1 MMRAYIVTYF
11 GRNGQIEKQD
21 SIISA
26 SDDDVIDAVGESDY
40 AHVIE
45 IKDGERLVARFPPW
59 PTL

>member
-1 MMRAYIVTYF
+1 MRAYIVTF
-11 GRNGQIEKQD
+11 FDRHGQIEKQD
-21 SIISA
+21 SIMGA
-26 SDDDVIDAVGESDY
+26 SDDDVIDAVGESDH